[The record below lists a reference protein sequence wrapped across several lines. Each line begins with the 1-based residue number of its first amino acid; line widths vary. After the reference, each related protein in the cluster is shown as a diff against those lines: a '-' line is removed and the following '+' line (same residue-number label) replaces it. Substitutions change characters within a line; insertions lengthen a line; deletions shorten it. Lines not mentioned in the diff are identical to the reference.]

1 MQNLEVHKG
10 KHLLR
15 TTIGTII
22 SASLMMGCNL
32 NSKPASNESVTKS
45 TPSSS
50 QEFCINGGK
59 SNKYSCDPELTS
71 PQIKLH
77 SKEVDDEWMQAKLA
91 DIKKWI
97 AEEKQS
103 LAQGKTKQ
111 PTDTEGSIAA
121 IKQDNEYLTTVST
134 NNSTI
139 GSQVSPEIENILR
152 LSQQGHHQEALSDI
166 NSFIAANP
174 NTPSAELTKG
184 IILSNMGDKQA
195 AKVIFQRL
203 TLNHP
208 DRPEAFNNLAVIY
221 AEEGKYPEAIETLQ
235 SAFQTHPSYAQVHSN
250 LKELYATLASQAYN
264 KALDLGAGNS
274 GPELAMINQ
283 APSNQRSSN
292 NGSTITVVS
301 ASKVKAPNN
310 TKPPV
315 SEKTP
320 EYQLEQKLATVE
332 QTVEMASAQKPV
344 EPIQAKPPIVEVAAT
359 TVPANKAEQTV
370 PTAIEIKTSEG
381 TKVEPEAAQ
390 AAQLNEAKQVESHL
404 QAWASAWRSQDHLGY
419 VNAYTSNYRPNAK
432 LSHNQ
437 WVQQRKV
444 RLNKP
449 EFIKVE
455 LSNISI
461 ELLRENLA
469 EVRFDQKY
477 QSNTYIDS
485 VKKRVMMVKTNNQWK
500 ISLERSLGVIK

>member
-15 TTIGTII
+15 NTIGTII
-22 SASLMMGCNL
+22 SASLLAGCNL
-32 NSKPASNESVTKS
+32 NSKPVSNDSVVKS
-45 TPSSS
+45 TPDSS
-50 QEFCINGGK
+50 QEYCINGGK

-71 PQIKLH
+71 PQVKLH
-77 SKEVDDEWMQAKLA
+77 NKEVDDEWMQAKLA
-91 DIKKWI
+91 EIKKWM

-103 LAQGKTKQ
+103 LAQGKAKQ
-111 PTDTEGSIAA
+111 PTISEGSIAA
-121 IKQDNEYLTTVST
+121 TKQDNEYLTTVST

-139 GSQVSPEIENILR
+139 GYQLSPEIENILR
-152 LSQQGHHQEALSDI
+152 LSQQGHHQEALAGI
-166 NSFIAANP
+166 NSFMAANP
-174 NTPSAELTKG
+174 KTPSAELTKG

-203 TLNHP
+203 TRNHP

-264 KALDLGAGNS
+264 KALDLGTGNS

-283 APSNQRSSN
+283 APSK

-301 ASKVKAPNN
+301 ASKVKSPTNS
-310 TKPPV
+310 KPPSAV

-320 EYQLEQKLATVE
+320 EPQQAQKPATVE
-332 QTVEMASAQKPV
+332 QTVETSSAQKPI
-344 EPIQAKPPIVEVAAT
+344 EPIKAKPPAVEVAAT
-359 TVPANKAEQTV
+359 TPA
-370 PTAIEIKTSEG
+370 S
-381 TKVEPEAAQ
+381 KVEPTAPAAIDVKASEGAKVEPAQ
-390 AAQLNEAKQVESHL
+390 AAQLHITKQVESHL
-404 QAWASAWRSQDHLGY
+404 LAWASAWRSQDHLAY
-419 VNAYTSNYRPNAK
+419 INAYTNNYRPNTK

-449 EFIKVE
+449 KFIKVE

-461 ELLRENLA
+461 ELLRDNLA
-469 EVRFDQKY
+469 EVRFDQNY
-477 QSNTYIDS
+477 QSNTYSDS
-485 VKKRVMMVKTNNQWK
+485 VKKRVMMVKTNGQWK
-500 ISLERSLGVIK
+500 ISLERSLGLIY